1 MNQNNT
7 LIMAYV
13 SSKFHK
19 DPQGLLYLFLH
30 GRKCKAQQLVIHIK
44 VFKEDAT
51 SLGFSFHTLAH
62 NSCYS
67 LLTRISKY
75 NASDIV
81 TV

>member
-7 LIMAYV
+7 SIMAYV

-44 VFKEDAT
+44 VFK
-51 SLGFSFHTLAH
+51 
-62 NSCYS
+62 
-67 LLTRISKY
+67 
-75 NASDIV
+75 
-81 TV
+81 